1 MRCLG
6 RISKDEKLTFGDEKT
21 PLLCEDR
28 CHSVALEGKNTCEE
42 CILNTENGLVN
53 QLIPETCHIFGPTN
67 WFLQAISKYGTPS
80 KEMLKKALEAH
91 NRVITSMGGKKN
103 PIVKEQLIELKSI
116 EIDEVIEVKEIKEI
130 TLTLK
135 KIGKN
140 KKIYKDDI
148 NNLTFEKNKNGE
160 LTLLS
165 Q

>member
-6 RISKDEKLTFGDEKT
+6 RISKDEKLTFGDGKT

-28 CHSVALEGKNTCEE
+28 CHSVALEGKNTCEH
-42 CILNTENGLVN
+42 CLTNNMVN

-67 WFLQAISKYGTPS
+67 WFLQAVSKYGTPS
-80 KEMLKKALEAH
+80 KEMLKKAIEAH
-91 NRVITSMGGKKN
+91 NRVVATMGTKKSTVL
-103 PIVKEQLIELKSI
+103 VKEQLIQLKSI
-116 EIDEVIEVKEIKEI
+116 EVDEVIEVKEIKEI
-130 TLTLK
+130 ALTLK

-140 KKIYKDDI
+140 KRIYKDDI